1 MILTAKTC
9 DISRSFSKLNTSN
22 VERLVDENEK
32 VVDIGNDGEI
42 QVKTYSV
49 LKEYKTEEQK
59 TRELFTRDGFLR
71 TG

>member
-1 MILTAKTC
+1 MTMVSCIQ
-9 DISRSFSKLNTSN
+9 IRI
-22 VERLVDENEK
+22 VDEKNQI
-32 VVDIGNDGEI
+32 VDIGKDGEI